1 MKKQLSAILLGTSL
15 FLASVANPLS
25 VSASTASFK
34 DMKGHWAESSV
45 KQASEKGFIGGYSD
59 NTFRPKN
66 LVTRAEFATFLSR
79 AIKVDTKTTKEPFT
93 DVADFFWAKHSI
105 EKGIALGFIKPS
117 EYANNKFE
125 PNKAM
130 TRAEIAR
137 WLVNG
142 LESAN
147 PAYKDVRIT
156 LASSPHTLIPIPE
169 FYKNQVKKTDLPYIG
184 VTMGTGL
191 LGGYNDGTFKPN
203 GTTTRAEVAAILLR
217 LTKTIENNPG
227 TFEGLKEL
235 LEVSQ
240 TGSNVVSIT
249 DYKYTDSNSTFKD
262 ILNETITYK
271 NSLGTGHIKRI
282 IFVDSSNANNGSSIY
297 KRMFVDKNTW
307 FPSNGYKYF
316 IEMEFTSQ
324 KNNISYLTFL
334 NGNTQPMLYTQ
345 RVSSNTVIA
354 NSKINTL
361 PESNFESFF
370 TKGQPRSFW
379 FEHHISR
386 NPQHSYENS
395 HYIKVDSNKTVR
407 IVKGL

>member
-15 FLASVANPLS
+15 FLASAVNPLS

-66 LVTRAEFATFLSR
+66 LVTRAEFATFLTR
-79 AIKVDTKTTKEPFT
+79 AIKVDSKTSKEPFS
-93 DVADFFWAKHSI
+93 DVADTFWARHSI

-147 PAYKDVRIT
+147 PAYKDVRTT
-156 LASSPHTLIPIPE
+156 LATSPHTLIPIPE
-169 FYKNQVKKTDLPYIG
+169 FYKNLVKKTDLPYIG

-191 LGGYNDGTFKPN
+191 LGGYNDGTFKTN

-217 LTKTIENNPG
+217 LVNTIEKTPG
-227 TFEGLKEL
+227 
-235 LEVSQ
+235 S
-240 TGSNVVSIT
+240 
-249 DYKYTDSNSTFKD
+249 YKG
-262 ILNETITYK
+262 LNELVEVAETGTNLTTATSWNYLNDVTIKDVINKPITYK
-271 NSLGTGHIKRI
+271 NKVGTAKVKRV
-282 IFVDSSNANNGSSIY
+282 IFVDANNFNEITNSIY
-297 KRMFVDKNTW
+297 GKMFLDQSSWYPKQDLSV
-307 FPSNGYKYF
+307 FL
-316 IEMEFTSQ
+316 EREFTSHVDVLDIGPYAQ
-324 KNNISYLTFL
+324 GTIQSTL
-334 NGNTQPMLYTQ
+334 
-345 RVSSNTVIA
+345 SSVRITSDNVIKKYGLSTIA
-354 NSKINTL
+354 N
-361 PESNFESFF
+361 ENFYTFF
-370 TKGQPRSFW
+370 KKSQPKTYW
-379 FEHHISR
+379 TQ
-386 NPQHSYENS
+386 NALTYDAVHSIFTDDDTQTTFY
-395 HYIKVDSNKTVR
+395 KR
-407 IVKGL
+407 